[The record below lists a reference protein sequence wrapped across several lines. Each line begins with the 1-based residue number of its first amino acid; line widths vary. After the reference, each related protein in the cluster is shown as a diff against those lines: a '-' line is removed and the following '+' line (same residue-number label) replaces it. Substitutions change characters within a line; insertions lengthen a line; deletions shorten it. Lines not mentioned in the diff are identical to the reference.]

1 MINLSKEKLKSDF
14 ALVSDLVRYNLKV
27 IFSGKFVY
35 FFGSAVGV
43 YIFIVVGAMMGQNY
57 NPSESLVYYN
67 LLLPGILLIFY
78 PMTFGIY
85 NDMETRMMEMIIG
98 IPNYRYKVWLVR
110 LLIIWGLVFALLF
123 LLALFSLIA
132 ITEISIFSMA
142 LQLMFPVYFIGSF
155 AFFMASLVKNGN
167 GAAAIV
173 VIVGLV
179 IWISSGILGESRWNI
194 FLNPFLQPAD
204 LNDSVWSDMIYYNRI
219 YLLSGIL
226 LFFLGAMY
234 RLQKREKF
242 I

>member
-1 MINLSKEKLKSDF
+1 MINPSKEKMTSDF
-14 ALVSDLVRYNLKV
+14 ALISDLIRYNLKV
-27 IFSGKFVY
+27 IFSGKFIY

-43 YIFIVVGAMMGQNY
+43 YFFIVVLSMMGRNY

-110 LLIIWGLVFALLF
+110 LLIIWGLVFALLLF
-123 LLALFSLIA
+123 LAFLSLIA